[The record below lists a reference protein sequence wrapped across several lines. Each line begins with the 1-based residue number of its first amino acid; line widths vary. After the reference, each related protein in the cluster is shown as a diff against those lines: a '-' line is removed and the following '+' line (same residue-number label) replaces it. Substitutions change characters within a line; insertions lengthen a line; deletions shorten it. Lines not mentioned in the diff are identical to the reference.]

1 MSALSDLRRLL
12 AGPSSQDVSGTVIE
26 LYSNGR
32 ILVRTARRV
41 ITCTSLVPVA
51 AGDPVRVQGSLIVSR
66 QLAPTGSLPEYR
78 V

>member
-1 MSALSDLRRLL
+1 MSALSELRRLL
-12 AGPSSQDVSGTVIE
+12 SGPSGQDISGTVIE

-32 ILVRTARRV
+32 VLVRTARRV

-66 QLAPTGSLPEYR
+66 QVAPTEALPEYR